1 MGAIRDAHI
10 ATDPW
15 LYYPL
20 DDGTLVDIGSNSH
33 TAALSG
39 DTDLNALGVVRD
51 ELALHMGTTGAI
63 TSDTLGMNTLGDFS
77 MGCYFMMAPISAWNA
92 YRPLMTIG
100 LAGTTVGSGWGGG
113 LGVNGVSGATPT
125 PLGVGWPSSNFASGA
140 AVSQPVGFWHHL
152 AMTYTASSRSVTCF
166 TDGAAGSATIMPIT
180 TQPFRVSDRLV
191 VSWPFGQCVIS
202 HVAFWRFL
210 VTPAMFAS
218 IGGFSSNWPPNQ
230 QIQVGGG
237 GGGDGGGGG
246 TVLLGDPQA
255 GQLTDIQTKV
265 ADIPGLVDAVNF
277 ISDTVNHIKGIT
289 DDTNVKVGQIQTDV
303 GNIVN
308 TLFPQLADVLNDIGA
323 QVTQI
328 LDGITSTITNLAGT
342 VTTTIGKFFDQHS
355 KDVLGQFNPTG
366 GPTCEQI
373 DWNIGGAS
381 YFGVTL
387 TITTRPQRFWPVTP
401 DKQWTYPDLAVIRIY
416 ISGEL
421 ILREPVHL
429 NSHSIRPLPGMFPAQ
444 VAGIGVP
451 IAPGD
456 YHIIVDFADGVC
468 GYIELDYLPT

>member
-1 MGAIRDAHI
+1 MTLASAIALLN
-10 ATDPW
+10 PNLW
-15 LYYPL
+15 LKL
-20 DDGTLVDIGSNSH
+20 DEGSGTTANNSGSLANHGTLTGSYDLSAIGP
-33 TAALSG
+33 
-39 DTDLNALGVVRD
+39 
-51 ELALHMGTTGAI
+51 EIGTTCLRMFSGGLL
-63 TSDTLGMNTLGDFS
+63 TTLGMDVTSIAPLSLGCWIS
-77 MGCYFMMAPISAWNA
+77 MDASGTVGATYPVFGIGDPANPLTRGPIVWENHAALGAPRLNYRWNA
-92 YRPLMTIG
+92 GAQGQANLPTPALDWHWIVVTNATGTNGTKLYVDGQLVQQITPTTSVPALSTDPLWLRCDEPLVIAH
-100 LAGTTVGSGWGGG
+100 LCFWGGR
-113 LGVNGVSGATPT
+113 L
-125 PLGVGWPSSNFASGA
+125 L
-140 AVSQPVGFWHHL
+140 SQ
-152 AMTYTASSRSVTCF
+152 TEIQSVANEK
-166 TDGAAGSATIMPIT
+166 GP
-180 TQPFRVSDRLV
+180 
-191 VSWPFGQCVIS
+191 
-202 HVAFWRFL
+202 
-210 VTPAMFAS
+210 
-218 IGGFSSNWPPNQ
+218 WPPDGPINTKTD
-230 QIQVGGG
+230 GGG
-237 GGGDGGGGG
+237 GGGGGL
-246 TVLLGDPQA
+246 TSDQA
-255 GQLTDIQTKV
+255 AQLTDIQTKV
-265 ADIPGLVDAVNF
+265 ADIPGITDAVNF
-277 ISDTVNHIKGIT
+277 ISDTVNHIKGVT
-289 DDTNVKVGQIQTDV
+289 DDTNVKVAQLQVDV
-303 GNIVN
+303 GNIIN
-308 TLFPQLADVLNDIGA
+308 SLFPQLADVLNDIGA

-421 ILREPVHL
+421 VLREPVHL

-451 IAPGD
+451 IAPSD